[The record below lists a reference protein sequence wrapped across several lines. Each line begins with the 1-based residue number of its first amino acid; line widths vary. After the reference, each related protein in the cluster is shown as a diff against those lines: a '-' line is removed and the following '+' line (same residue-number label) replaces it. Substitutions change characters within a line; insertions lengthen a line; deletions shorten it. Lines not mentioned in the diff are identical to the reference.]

1 MTEPARTDS
10 GTSIGI
16 WLDIKDD
23 IVGTGGIAGNSPHA
37 RKVIQAEIVAHSPGN
52 VVVRT
57 GSVSADPN
65 ATYDFFAGA
74 V

>member
-10 GTSIGI
+10 GTSGGI
-16 WLDIKDD
+16 WLDIKHD
-23 IVGTGGIAGNSPHA
+23 IVWTGGIAGNSPYA
-37 RKVIQAEIVAHSPGN
+37 RKVIQTEIFAHSPGN

-65 ATYDFFAGA
+65 ATHDFLAGA